1 MIYPMTETYRT
12 PPFCD
17 MPVFISNFP
26 CLNWSLKSY
35 IRFCDSENHP
45 CKVLV
50 FIFII
55 MCTHSG
61 FCEAENAVSSKMVSR
76 ANIKHH

>member
-1 MIYPMTETYRT
+1 MIYPTTETYRT

-17 MPVFISNFP
+17 TPVFISIFP
-26 CLNWSLKSY
+26 CLNWSFKSY

-45 CKVLV
+45 RKALV
-50 FIFII
+50 FKFII
-55 MCTHSG
+55 VCTLSG

>member
-1 MIYPMTETYRT
+1 MIYPMTETYST
-12 PPFCD
+12 PPFLD
-17 MPVFISNFP
+17 MPVFISGFL
-26 CLNWSLKSY
+26 CLNWSHKSY

-45 CKVLV
+45 CKALV

-55 MCTHSG
+55 MCTLSG
-61 FCEAENAVSSKMVSR
+61 FCEAENAVFSKMVSR